1 MLGWKC
7 FKYAKDANKPNKQY
21 LEGGKSAKESL
32 PPAHVSFSP
41 GSAVLNNPHFLKRFI
56 FEKKAECSR
65 QYRTLDGVVCN
76 HLMES
81 HIKTHRQQS
90 VASQSCLACRH
101 FPIFLRMVDVKLSH
115 LCVVLPTVKK
125 VWEVNLGRSSS
136 GACLDETRSSVDTN

>member
-1 MLGWKC
+1 MQKMQISQTNSIY
-7 FKYAKDANKPNKQY
+7 KR
-21 LEGGKSAKESL
+21 EKSAKESP

-56 FEKKAECSR
+56 FEKKAECSFSR
-65 QYRTLDGVVCN
+65 QYHRTLDGVVCN

-81 HIKTHRQQS
+81 HIKTHTHRQQS

-115 LCVVLPTVKK
+115 LCVPTVKK

-136 GACLDETRSSVDTN
+136 GACLDETRSVDSN